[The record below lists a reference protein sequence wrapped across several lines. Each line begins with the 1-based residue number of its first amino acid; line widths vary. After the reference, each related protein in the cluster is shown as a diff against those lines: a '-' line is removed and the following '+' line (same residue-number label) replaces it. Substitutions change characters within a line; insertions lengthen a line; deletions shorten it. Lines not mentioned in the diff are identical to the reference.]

1 MHANMQLQAC
11 HACCKASWFSG
22 SGFRLQGYKA
32 PGIIGS
38 RVQAY
43 SRVKGSYRIMFQGTC
58 MTTSSCMQSCICK
71 QPTHAAS
78 HMQNY
83 MSSCMQTCKEEGCR
97 EPCRQ
102 NLFLVLNPFRPMPLY
117 SFSVSD
123 FAPKRQLLLQEI
135 AVFWRSQ
142 KPRIGR
148 AHGLLCL
155 CLSIKSL

>member
-1 MHANMQLQAC
+1 
-11 HACCKASWFSG
+11 
-22 SGFRLQGYKA
+22 
-32 PGIIGS
+32 
-38 RVQAY
+38 
-43 SRVKGSYRIMFQGTC
+43 
-58 MTTSSCMQSCICK
+58 MQSCICK

-78 HMQNY
+78 HMHNY

-135 AVFWRSQ
+135 AVFWRSP
-142 KPRIGR
+142 KPELDGLMACCVCAYQLNLCKETKVSLFVWFQNSLPGAFSSIALLFLIVFCSIG
-148 AHGLLCL
+148 HMKVTGQ
-155 CLSIKSL
+155 SIYICS